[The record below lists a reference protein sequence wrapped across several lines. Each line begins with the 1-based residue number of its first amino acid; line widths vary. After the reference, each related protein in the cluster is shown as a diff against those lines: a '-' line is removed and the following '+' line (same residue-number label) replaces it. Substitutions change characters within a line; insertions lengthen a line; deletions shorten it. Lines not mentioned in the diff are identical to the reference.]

1 MAFYGKDMRVR
12 GKSTNQIDQ
21 KGEIP
26 VPQRERRHFSLQY
39 FTSVQFLAHAL
50 RHVIGL
56 PQTAQGL
63 LGRVDLLPLKSA
75 FMGDDHSFKLATW
88 QRP

>member
-1 MAFYGKDMRVR
+1 MAFYEKDMCVWGR
-12 GKSTNQIDQ
+12 STNQVDQ
-21 KGEIP
+21 QREIP
-26 VPQRERRHFSLQY
+26 VLQRERRHFSLQY

-50 RHVIGL
+50 RQVIGL

-75 FMGDDHSFKLATW
+75 FMGDEHSFKLATW

>member
-1 MAFYGKDMRVR
+1 MAFYGKHLCDWGRFM
-12 GKSTNQIDQ
+12 NQPYMQ
-21 KGEIP
+21 REIP
-26 VPQRERRHFSLQY
+26 VFQWERRHFSLQY

-50 RHVIGL
+50 RQVIGL

-75 FMGDDHSFKLATW
+75 FMGDELSFKLATW

>member
-1 MAFYGKDMRVR
+1 MAFYEKDMCVCGR
-12 GKSTNQIDQ
+12 STNQEDQ
-21 KGEIP
+21 QDEIP
-26 VPQRERRHFSLQY
+26 VFQWERRHFSLQY

-50 RHVIGL
+50 RQVIGL

-75 FMGDDHSFKLATW
+75 FMATNY
-88 QRP
+88 RSN

>member
-1 MAFYGKDMRVR
+1 MAFYRKDMCVW

-21 KGEIP
+21 QGEIP
-26 VPQRERRHFSLQY
+26 VFQWERRHFSLQY
-39 FTSVQFLAHAL
+39 FTLVQFLAHAL
-50 RHVIGL
+50 RQVIGL

-75 FMGDDHSFKLATW
+75 FMATNY
-88 QRP
+88 RSN